1 MCFDDHKGYRTVF
14 IVEKQMH
21 ITALGN
27 CMQLLWHKVKS
38 LLFKE
43 LKQMIKTGRS
53 YGEHEQVIYNIEKGG
68 NTQGCGSW
76 FTLIWNRSVDL
87 NEMTFIFTC

>member
-21 ITALGN
+21 ITALEN

-68 NTQGCGSW
+68 NIQAYGSW

-87 NEMTFIFTC
+87 NKMTFIFTC